1 MPPHSNAIL
10 TPKISPVKPV
20 SCALGTPAPAIRRG
34 RTPLDSLPS
43 VSALGPIGGPGLRVL
58 FVGINPSLRSAEV
71 GHHFAR
77 PGNRF
82 WPTLH
87 AAGFTPR
94 VLAPHED
101 ETLPSF
107 GIGVT
112 NIVWRPTRAAAELTA
127 GELRAGA
134 VALEATVRAWTPR
147 LVAIVGLVAYRTAFR
162 QPHASMGPQDD
173 HVGDRPVWVLP
184 NPSGLNA
191 HYKPADFARLY
202 AEAGRYAAGL
212 EARSP
217 EDA

>member
-1 MPPHSNAIL
+1 
-10 TPKISPVKPV
+10 V
-20 SCALGTPAPAIRRG
+20 
-34 RTPLDSLPS
+34 
-43 VSALGPIGGPGLRVL
+43 LGPILGPALRVV

-94 VLAPHED
+94 LLRPDED
-101 ETLPSF
+101 AELPSY

-112 NIVWRPTRAAAELTA
+112 NIAFRPTRAAAELSDD
-127 GELRAGA
+127 ELREGA
-134 VALEATVRAWTPR
+134 AELESVVRAHAPR
-147 LVAIVGLVAYRTAFR
+147 LVAVVGLTAYRTAFDR
-162 QPHASMGPQDD
+162 PKATMGVQPETIG
-173 HVGDRPVWVLP
+173 GRPVWVLP

-202 AEAGRYAAGL
+202 AEARAFAESLGPARQATTVSGPIEGSGSGAGS
-212 EARSP
+212 RGPMSRRNGG
-217 EDA
+217 

>member
-1 MPPHSNAIL
+1 L
-10 TPKISPVKPV
+10 
-20 SCALGTPAPAIRRG
+20 
-34 RTPLDSLPS
+34 
-43 VSALGPIGGPGLRVL
+43 LGPIVGPGLRVL

-94 VLAPHED
+94 RLRPED
-101 ETLPSF
+101 DQKLPAF

-112 NIVWRPTRAAAELTA
+112 NIVDRPTRAADELSVVELREGAAEL
-127 GELRAGA
+127 ERV
-134 VALEATVRAWTPR
+134 VALHAPR
-147 LVAIVGLVAYRTAFR
+147 LVAVVGLTAYRVAFGR
-162 QPHASMGPQDD
+162 PRAAMGLQPETIG
-173 HVGDRPVWVLP
+173 GRPIWVLP

-202 AEAGRYAAGL
+202 AEARVYA
-212 EARSP
+212 EALP
-217 EDA
+217 